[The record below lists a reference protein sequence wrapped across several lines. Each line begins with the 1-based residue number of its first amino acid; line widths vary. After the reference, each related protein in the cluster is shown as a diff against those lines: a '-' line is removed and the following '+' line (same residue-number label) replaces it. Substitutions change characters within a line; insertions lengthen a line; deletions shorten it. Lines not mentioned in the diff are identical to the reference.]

1 MPLPSPPPSGSIS
14 AQFLRG
20 HLSFLH
26 THADGM
32 KGVDSRCLANLVWA
46 LAKLD
51 LSDDEHGGLTTDL
64 ALTVAPFIIR
74 SVGSSSPQGLA
85 NMLWSYA
92 KLPVAPPDVVVA
104 LMNQITRELLQAA
117 HNEHHKPFD
126 AQVGGDQ
133 GAVTSATSACLPCLA
148 VVARGWWHA
157 CVCRCF
163 GCGHTVT
170 VNVV

>member
-1 MPLPSPPPSGSIS
+1 
-14 AQFLRG
+14 
-20 HLSFLH
+20 
-26 THADGM
+26 M

-126 AQVGGDQ
+126 AQVGRGGQ
-133 GAVTSATSACLPCLA
+133 GVGRGGTIVRPCY
-148 VVARGWWHA
+148 RHK
-157 CVCRCF
+157 CRA
-163 GCGHTVT
+163 
-170 VNVV
+170 